1 MGVPSASPVPS
12 EGPRVPSGQLP
23 AEMRQAHGGQ
33 PAGGSPEGSRCVWG
47 GGQPPGAPRLLPA
60 ERLYPPTQALAP
72 VVCEVP
78 GAHDALPAAASPTG
92 APSRGEAC
100 HPASRSWARP
110 PQARRFPETSLHVWG
125 ASSPSPRHGVSVH
138 LRTRNLPGLPHDP
151 PKAGGPRAPWR

>member
-1 MGVPSASPVPS
+1 MCLLASCLQKCARPTVASLLGGPQRGAGVCGEEDSPQ
-12 EGPRVPSGQLP
+12 EH
-23 AEMRQAHGGQ
+23 HGS
-33 PAGGSPEGSRCVWG
+33 SPLNVFI
-47 GGQPPGAPRLLPA
+47 
-60 ERLYPPTQALAP
+60 PPTQALAP
-72 VVCEVP
+72 AVCEVP

-110 PQARRFPETSLHVWG
+110 PQARRLPETSLHVWG
-125 ASSPSPRHGVSVH
+125 ASSPSPRRGVSVH